1 MKANEK
7 VKKPISKSKRLVPAG
22 SKSDLLSSKQ
32 IRPMPTTKPY
42 SDKTKIHSP
51 LSRGF

>member
-1 MKANEK
+1 MKANGK
-7 VKKPISKSKRLVPAG
+7 LMKPALRAKSLVQAG